1 MCKQCNIVETN
12 SGLKNASLDE
22 IEIIARNIR
31 KIGGGIVL
39 LTGGE
44 PFLRKDLP
52 EIVEIFK
59 KNKYMNKNKSIG
71 IVLGSS
77 IAPKN

>member
-1 MCKQCNIVETN
+1 MPTSSKHPETIVLH
-12 SGLKNASLDE
+12 SGNYRKDNATKTGNGQLPWYHCQ

-59 KNKYMNKNKSIG
+59 KNKFN
-71 IVLGSS
+71 
-77 IAPKN
+77 